1 MTIKHLIKFLLFVV
15 LDIVII
21 LSTIFFGFIFY
32 IYSIN
37 NSYELSKIY
46 DYLPLVL
53 FSPIIHFLFGLYKNV
68 CYSIINDSKK
78 MFFSIITTF
87 AFFAT
92 VMFLSKDGI
101 EFSRLVYLFSLV
113 FSVVIFPF
121 YRYFLRLFLGK
132 FDFFRSNVIIF
143 GTGKTAHKMY
153 DILDLNRHIGLK
165 PVLLVDDSIPLE
177 KHESANY
184 ASGLMSAAKYID
196 QYNVR
201 FGILAMPSISN
212 SKTQNIID
220 FYADKFIQFIII
232 PNFYNISS
240 LWIDSIDFSGQI
252 GLQIRHKL
260 IIRRYI
266 LLKKTFD
273 LLATCIG
280 GFIFL
285 PLFFLIYIIIRLSS
299 KGPVIYSQLRCG
311 FGGEMFKTYKFRTMI
326 ENADEKLKH
335 YLSNNPD
342 IKKEWDNNQK
352 LKHDPRVTLIGK
364 FLRATS
370 LDELPQL
377 INVLKGEMSLV
388 GPRPIVES
396 EIQKYDKNYELY
408 KRVKPGMTGL
418 WQVSGRNNTTYKER
432 VEFDCYYVRN
442 WSFSLDVYILLR
454 TIRVVL
460 FRHGAY

>member
-1 MTIKHLIKFLLFVV
+1 
-15 LDIVII
+15 
-21 LSTIFFGFIFY
+21 
-32 IYSIN
+32 
-37 NSYELSKIY
+37 
-46 DYLPLVL
+46 
-53 FSPIIHFLFGLYKNV
+53 
-68 CYSIINDSKK
+68 
-78 MFFSIITTF
+78 
-87 AFFAT
+87 
-92 VMFLSKDGI
+92 
-101 EFSRLVYLFSLV
+101 
-113 FSVVIFPF
+113 
-121 YRYFLRLFLGK
+121 
-132 FDFFRSNVIIF
+132 
-143 GTGKTAHKMY
+143 
-153 DILDLNRHIGLK
+153 
-165 PVLLVDDSIPLE
+165 
-177 KHESANY
+177 
-184 ASGLMSAAKYID
+184 
-196 QYNVR
+196 
-201 FGILAMPSISN
+201 
-212 SKTQNIID
+212 
-220 FYADKFIQFIII
+220 
-232 PNFYNISS
+232 
-240 LWIDSIDFSGQI
+240 
-252 GLQIRHKL
+252 
-260 IIRRYI
+260 
-266 LLKKTFD
+266 
-273 LLATCIG
+273 
-280 GFIFL
+280 
-285 PLFFLIYIIIRLSS
+285 
-299 KGPVIYSQLRCG
+299 
-311 FGGEMFKTYKFRTMI
+311 MFKTYKFRTMI